1 MPRVPDQVPLR
12 RPWLLALLLLSLV
25 GAGTVLANPDA
36 PKASPAH
43 SAAPGPAAPAA
54 APTAAMVP
62 NPLPL
67 GLLAHSPSLY
77 LRQSAS
83 ATVRWQPFDD
93 QSFALARKLDRP
105 VLLDIGATWCHW
117 CRVMD
122 AKTYADPAVAGLINQ
137 EFVPIRVDRD
147 LRPDID
153 GYYQHAAA
161 DFAGAGGWPLTCFT
175 LPDGSLFAAYGY
187 LPERE
192 HGLGSGEGPTMAT
205 VLKQIAAQYKSQ
217 RAKLDSAV
225 AALKQRISKDVPL
238 KGKDNGAAPVAEIL
252 SGIANAYDHVNGGFS
267 FGGGPKFYE
276 FPALE
281 LALAEGFWGRQD
293 FAQMATVSL
302 ERMARGG
309 VYDQLGGGFFRYSID
324 QAWLVPHFEK
334 MAYDQAL
341 ALEVYAHAYQLDPRP
356 LYPRVAR
363 GTIDYVLN
371 TLYDPSRQLFYAAQD
386 ADAWPDDDGAYYT
399 WSAAEIR
406 KLLSPAQYR
415 VAALALGVEFQ
426 PAQAADGG
434 LVLHRSL
441 PLKQVAQR
449 LEIGL
454 EEARGL
460 LRQGKDAL
468 RAARARRHAPNVDP
482 ALLTDRNALMD
493 SAFLAAA
500 ETFNLPRLR
509 AIALANLNYLT
520 THARLSDGSYG
531 HVVDQ
536 PSAVQGLAADQVYL
550 LDALLDA
557 YQNSGQPRYLSQA
570 RELAGIVERNFLSN
584 GLVVNHEPASQAA
597 VLGDWRGGSAAYY
610 DGETPSL
617 QGVVARD
624 FMVMGILAR
633 DQQEVALSS
642 RLLANVPISARA
654 GMMLATVGRALAER
668 GHGQALVQVDGGPA
682 NPQTQSMLQAA
693 EAVYRPGKILMPMD
707 GATGARDP
715 GAVSARVCAGNSC
728 SSPVDQAKELEDAI
742 RNFGL
747 TPGRS

>member
-1 MPRVPDQVPLR
+1 MLRDSHQAPRHHS
-12 RPWLLALLLLSLV
+12 WLLTLLLLGVV
-25 GAGTVLANPDA
+25 GGARVFADP
-36 PKASPAH
+36 PKLSPASVA
-43 SAAPGPAAPAA
+43 SAHPAPAA
-54 APTAAMVP
+54 VRTS

-67 GLLAHSPSLY
+67 GSLANSPSLY

-83 ATVRWQPFDD
+83 AAVRWQPFDD

-122 AKTYADPAVAGLINQ
+122 SKTYSDPAVAAVINQ

-153 GYYQHAAA
+153 SYYQHAAA

-187 LPERE
+187 LPEHE
-192 HGLGSGEGPTMAT
+192 HGLGSGEGPTMAA
-205 VLKQIAAQYKSQ
+205 VLKQIAAQYKTQ
-217 RAKLDSAV
+217 RAKLDNAAS
-225 AALKQRISKDVPL
+225 ALKQRIGKDVPL
-238 KGKDNGAAPVAEIL
+238 KGKDNGTAPVAEIL
-252 SGIANAYDHVNGGFS
+252 SGIANAYDRSNGGFS

-293 FAQMATVSL
+293 FAQMASVSL

-341 ALEVYAHAYQLDPRP
+341 AVKVYAHAYERDPRA
-356 LYPRVAR
+356 LYARIAR
-363 GTIDYVLN
+363 GTLDYVLN
-371 TLYDPSRQLFYAAQD
+371 TLYDPSRKLFYGAQD

-399 WSAAEIR
+399 WKVEEIR

-434 LVLHRSL
+434 LVLHR
-441 PLKQVAQR
+441 PLALSQVAQK
-449 LEIGL
+449 LNLSL

-460 LRQGKDAL
+460 LRQAKDQL
-468 RAARARRHAPNVDP
+468 LAARGRRPAPQVDP

-493 SAFLAAA
+493 GAFLAAA
-500 ETFNLPRLR
+500 ETFKLPRLR
-509 AIALANLNYLT
+509 EIALANLDYLT
-520 THARLSDGSYG
+520 THARLADGSYG
-531 HVVDQ
+531 HVIDQ
-536 PSAVQGLAADQVYL
+536 PSAVQGLGADQIYL
-550 LDALLDA
+550 LDALLDG
-557 YQNSGQPRYLSQA
+557 YQDSGQPRYLSQA
-570 RELAGIVERNFLSN
+570 RELAQVIARNFVSN
-584 GLVVNHEPASQAA
+584 GLVVNHEPESQAA

-617 QGVVARD
+617 QGV
-624 FMVMGILAR
+624 LAR
-633 DQQEVALSS
+633 DLVVLGVLSRDQQAVALGT
-642 RLLANVPISARA
+642 RLLGDVPISARA

-668 GHGQALVQVDGGPA
+668 GHGDALVQVAGGPA
-682 NPQTQSMLQAA
+682 DPRTQSMLAAA

-707 GATGARDP
+707 GATGPHDR
-715 GAVSARVCAGNSC
+715 GTVSARVCAGTSC
-728 SSPVDQAKELEDAI
+728 SSSMDQTKELEDAI

-747 TPGRS
+747 SPGRS